1 MSDNTFPDTGYAM
14 LEHVNS
20 VVLPADIA
28 IQVFALLCRGQ
39 RVSYDWQTKMYK
51 REVEYQPS
59 LKVFTAKDLA
69 GLELN
74 QD

>member
-1 MSDNTFPDTGYAM
+1 MSDNTFTGYAL
-14 LEHVNS
+14 LEHVNG
-20 VVLPADIA
+20 VVLPAEIA
-28 IQVFALLCRGQ
+28 VQVFTLLCKGE
-39 RVSYDWQTKMYK
+39 RVSFDWQSKMYK